1 MATHDTEQKAL
12 VKAPEEKGAIG
23 AAFLVW
29 LFGGSLGLALL
40 VFIGLKMC

>member
-1 MATHDTEQKAL
+1 MKTHHTEQTAL
-12 VKAPEEKGAIG
+12 VKAPQQKGAIG

-29 LFGGSLGLALL
+29 LFGGSIGLALL